1 MSVKELLS
9 IRGGVR
15 PPKLGSSAKATLDD
29 LMKPETF
36 KHTMRSLFDF
46 SAPKS
51 QRSESELA
59 GEAITT
65 KANQIDLAAVPS
77 LKETKYAK
85 LVNAESAYGRTLF
98 GPVPDGYRREFFE
111 HKKNVWIWHDS
122 WLDEVGNSQG
132 ITIRYEVRPA
142 GVFKKYVGG
151 NYTRIEGEELDN
163 FRKAARMYL
172 ELIKANI
179 YNVQ

>member
-1 MSVKELLS
+1 MSVKKMLNL
-9 IRGGVR
+9 RGNVKV
-15 PPKLGSSAKATLDD
+15 PKFSNSARTTFND

-36 KHTMRSLFDF
+36 KNTMKSLFDF
-46 SAPKS
+46 SAPKPPVPG
-51 QRSESELA
+51 SELA
-59 GEAITT
+59 GGAIPAT
-65 KANQIDLAAVPS
+65 AQQIDLASVPS
-77 LKETKYAK
+77 ASETKYSE
-85 LVNAESAYGRTLF
+85 LVNAESVYGRTLF
-98 GPVPDGYRREFFE
+98 GPIPDGHRREFFE

-142 GVFKKYVGG
+142 GVYKKYVGG

-172 ELIKANI
+172 ELIKTNI
-179 YNVQ
+179 YNI